1 MLLERD
7 FESVK
12 YPETTK
18 IITDSHYDLKGKS
31 SREPQK
37 KKNPPNR
44 MNAEALFIIQ
54 YNLIIS
60 IHPNKSECEA
70 IFNFQN

>member
-1 MLLERD
+1 MIWKENRQ
-7 FESVK
+7 ES
-12 YPETTK
+12 
-18 IITDSHYDLKGKS
+18 
-31 SREPQK
+31 RRK
-37 KKNPPNR
+37 KHPPPNR
-44 MNAEALFIIQ
+44 MSAKALFIIQ